1 MAEYWIVADV
11 SKYLLEMVRAEV
23 CPALLSAREM
33 VALNAPGAED
43 NEALLNLYL
52 YDLQEFSSYLPQRQ
66 IPPNGQAMEAP
77 LAVTARYL
85 VSFSDH
91 AQNPADAL
99 LQQRVLGRV
108 LQALRRIAQVD
119 IAVVHD
125 MANSG
130 DAPAEISFSKL
141 DNHEKQDLWN
151 ALSQPLRPAVYFEVG
166 PLLIDG
172 NPITVSRVSAAKAE
186 VTP

>member
-11 SKYLLEMVRAEV
+11 SKYLLEIMRSAV
-23 CPALLSAREM
+23 CPELLSAREM

-52 YDLQEFSSYLPQRQ
+52 YDLQEFSAYLPQRQ
-66 IPPNGQAMEAP
+66 VPLDGRAMEAP

-85 VSFSDH
+85 VSFSERS
-91 AQNPADAL
+91 QNAADAL
-99 LQQRVLGRV
+99 LEQRVLGRV
-108 LQALRRIAQVD
+108 LQTLRREAQVD
-119 IAVVHD
+119 IAGIHA

-130 DAPAEISFSKL
+130 DQPAAISFSKL
-141 DNHEKQDLWN
+141 DSREKQELWN
-151 ALSQPLRPAVYFEVG
+151 GLSQPLRPAVYFEVG

-172 NPITVSRVSAAKAE
+172 SPIAVSRVRTAKAE